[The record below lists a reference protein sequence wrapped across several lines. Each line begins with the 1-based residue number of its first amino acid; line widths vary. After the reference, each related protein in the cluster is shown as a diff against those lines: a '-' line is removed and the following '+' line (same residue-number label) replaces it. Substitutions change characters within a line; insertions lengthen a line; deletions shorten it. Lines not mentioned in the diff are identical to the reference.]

1 MIRLDLNILPK
12 SMSVE
17 ASMKLI
23 DWAKIELQNKLN
35 NKSNLL
41 EALVEDYLIG
51 FEKDKLDPVIWIVVK
66 FEKLELN

>member
-1 MIRLDLNILPK
+1 
-12 SMSVE
+12 MSVE